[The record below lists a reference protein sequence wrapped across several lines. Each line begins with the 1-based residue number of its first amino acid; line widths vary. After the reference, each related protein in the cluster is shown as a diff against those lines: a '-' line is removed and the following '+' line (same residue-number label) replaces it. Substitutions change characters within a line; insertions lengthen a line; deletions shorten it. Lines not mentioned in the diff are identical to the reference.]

1 MMTALSRCVMKI
13 AIHCLGDRRREWG
26 RAMQGEFEASIADG
40 KPLSF
45 ALGCLWGAWREMPAD
60 PDGRFALASYA
71 LAVCLILPIAAL
83 LAAGA
88 ILGFPY
94 LAFAGDDIVGILSI
108 HGAPSTLLNDGNRA
122 AASSLSLVVLLLA
135 GTSVLIAWAMLDR
148 DWARVAAIERFMA
161 AATLSL
167 ILFVGLL
174 GFDETRMILPI
185 IGFVAQ
191 HVVVLMLVQWHWRIG
206 RDASAEEAY
215 EQV

>member
-26 RAMQGEFEASIADG
+26 LAMQGEFQASIADG

-71 LAVCLILPIAAL
+71 LAVGLVLPIAAL

-94 LAFAGDDIVGILSI
+94 LDFAADDIVGILSV

-148 DWARVAAIERFMA
+148 DWPRRCHRAVHGGGNIDPDTLRGAARVRRDPHDLADHRLHRPACRGPDARAMA
-161 AATLSL
+161 LAHRP
-167 ILFVGLL
+167 GC
-174 GFDETRMILPI
+174 
-185 IGFVAQ
+185 IG
-191 HVVVLMLVQWHWRIG
+191 
-206 RDASAEEAY
+206 
-215 EQV
+215 